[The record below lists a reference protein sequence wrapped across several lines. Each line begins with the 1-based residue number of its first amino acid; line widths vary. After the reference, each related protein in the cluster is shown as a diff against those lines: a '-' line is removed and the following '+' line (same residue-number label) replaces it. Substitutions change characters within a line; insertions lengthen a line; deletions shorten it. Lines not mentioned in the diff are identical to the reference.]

1 MGQGCGSGRPAGLAN
16 NDGVIPGLLGHMA
29 GSTVDIR
36 RLCSLEVGR
45 AAEMVT
51 ISTGHGSI
59 HVEKIPEGV
68 PFFAV
73 HLFFR

>member
-36 RLCSLEVGR
+36 RLCSLEGGR
-45 AAEMVT
+45 EADMVT
-51 ISTGHGSI
+51 ISTGDGGI
-59 HVEKIPEGV
+59 DLENYRRG
-68 PFFAV
+68 AV
-73 HLFFR
+73 LCFTFFR